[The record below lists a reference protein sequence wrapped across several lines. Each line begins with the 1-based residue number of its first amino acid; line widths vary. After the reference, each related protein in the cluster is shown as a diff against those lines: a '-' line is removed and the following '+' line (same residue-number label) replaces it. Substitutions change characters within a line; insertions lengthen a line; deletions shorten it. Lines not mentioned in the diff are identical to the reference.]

1 MLCGFSN
8 HRPYTTPP
16 QQMCVV
22 KKKTFVLIEISKLYL
37 ISLKLGSVGLD
48 FERR

>member
-8 HRPYTTPP
+8 HRTNTTPP

-22 KKKTFVLIEISKLYL
+22 KKTFVLIEISKLYL